1 MRVTVGILSIVGL
14 SISVAASPAQAPRG
28 PASQQRRATLLPPEA
43 VHPSEVPGVARAAAE
58 ELPPNPAMT
67 PVVRSAQKGGAVSP
81 AWLAGTDAHVRPAG
95 GTVGAQPQVR
105 PLTPRTSKED
115 PTFAAKGLDKVRGA
129 FGAGR
134 PDERAPGNLP
144 PGVAAVTANANSPFR
159 GTAPNGAP
167 VYAGPPAYR
176 WYGWGSVT
184 PGANPHAPTGQ
195 YPPASANWFS
205 ITGATPGAFPV
216 PVQNSNP
223 AATGTEPPAYAT
235 TPERRVTP
243 VSAGHMPAG
252 QAHGSAVRSGSV
264 TQLPPPPDMTR
275 AEPQRHQP
283 ATPVPMITP
292 PPPITV
298 PLMTPP
304 PAPGTTD
311 QEPPI
316 RPVGSVPLV
325 APLPVISNVEGPEAG
340 LQQPVPESLPVSMT
354 EDKSNWQPG
363 AASRSPADWNPA
375 RERPQTPPASPAQNW
390 QQPGAGRP
398 AQGHPVAR
406 GQAEESRPDST
417 TTLIRRLCD
426 GRATGV
432 DVRWTGSQRLTVRF
446 DCRTT
451 EAARSLVKDISDRPE
466 LSPLQ
471 IEFSVLVK

>member
-28 PASQQRRATLLPPEA
+28 PAAPQRRATLLPPEA
-43 VHPSEVPGVARAAAE
+43 VHPSELPAVARAAAE
-58 ELPPNPAMT
+58 ELPANPAMT
-67 PVVRSAQKGGAVSP
+67 PVPRSAQKGGAVSP
-81 AWLAGTDAHVRPAG
+81 AWLAGTDAQVRPAG

-105 PLTPRTSKED
+105 PLTPRTSKD
-115 PTFAAKGLDKVRGA
+115 DASPASKGLDRMRGA
-129 FGAGR
+129 LGGAGR

-144 PGVAAVTANANSPFR
+144 PGVAAVTANANTPFR

-184 PGANPHAPTGQ
+184 PGANPYAPTGQ

-216 PVQNSNP
+216 PVQNPNLQAS
-223 AATGTEPPAYAT
+223 GTEPPAYAT

-243 VSAGHMPAG
+243 VSAGHLPAARG
-252 QAHGSAVRSGSV
+252 GSV
-264 TQLPPPPDMTR
+264 THLPPPPDMTR
-275 AEPQRHQP
+275 AEPQRQQP
-283 ATPVPMITP
+283 ATPVPMISP

-316 RPVGSVPLV
+316 RPVGSVPSV
-325 APLPVISNVEGPEAG
+325 APLPVISVGDVAEGAG
-340 LQQPVPESLPVSMT
+340 PQPLPESLPVSASEEKT
-354 EDKSNWQPG
+354 NWQPG
-363 AASRSPADWNPA
+363 GASRSPADWNPA
-375 RERPQTPPASPAQNW
+375 RDRPQTPPASPAQNW

-398 AQGHPVAR
+398 TQGQPVAR
-406 GQAEESRPDST
+406 GQADESRPDST

-451 EAARSLVKDISDRPE
+451 EAARSLAKDISARPE